1 MAGNLKNNILKCFIF
16 ETDKLLNYFKMRKL
30 VIVLFILTIGL
41 TGAIAQKG
49 KVASASNYLTNG
61 QLEKAWEAIQEAEKN
76 EKTAIYPKTFFVKG
90 QILQQIGE
98 SKDEN
103 IKKLAEE
110 PLKGAYNA
118 YQKAIEL
125 DDKGK
130 MSKSVD
136 LQYTMLNN
144 DFINLG
150 VEKFQEKDFAGA
162 VEAFEYSLEIGKAE
176 FFGGLV
182 DTTIVYNTGLAAYNG
197 EMYDKAIL
205 YFNQAKE
212 MGYGGTTVYQLI
224 ERIYLNQGDS
234 IAAEKVM
241 LEGIEAFPDDDAMMI
256 DMINY
261 LLTSN
266 QDDKAFEYLKIAKEK
281 DPGNKSYWYVEG
293 ILLDKKGQY
302 DEAMVSYRKA
312 VEIDDAYYSAYY
324 NMGVIQFNKGVQEY
338 DEANKI
344 MDNAEFAVAKA
355 KADKTFGEAIPL
367 FESALGCSEDD
378 KQKLDAMMNLKTLY
392 RRLQMMDK
400 YEDMQKQIDALGI

>member
-61 QLEKAWEAIQEAEKN
+61 ELEKAWEAIQEAEKN
-76 EKTAIYPKTFFVKG
+76 EKTAIVKG

-205 YFNQAKE
+205 YFN
-212 MGYGGTTVYQLI
+212 
-224 ERIYLNQGDS
+224 
-234 IAAEKVM
+234 
-241 LEGIEAFPDDDAMMI
+241 
-256 DMINY
+256 
-261 LLTSN
+261 
-266 QDDKAFEYLKIAKEK
+266 
-281 DPGNKSYWYVEG
+281 
-293 ILLDKKGQY
+293 
-302 DEAMVSYRKA
+302 
-312 VEIDDAYYSAYY
+312 
-324 NMGVIQFNKGVQEY
+324 
-338 DEANKI
+338 
-344 MDNAEFAVAKA
+344 
-355 KADKTFGEAIPL
+355 
-367 FESALGCSEDD
+367 
-378 KQKLDAMMNLKTLY
+378 
-392 RRLQMMDK
+392 
-400 YEDMQKQIDALGI
+400 